1 MKKYALLLVAA
12 LVLAVPFVVG
22 MAAPD
27 ENDDREAVRQAVL
40 DYVEGVYNVQP
51 ERIERSVSPELAKLG
66 YWRPRDATDYQPGR
80 MSFEELVEVAK
91 KWNANGRV
99 NADEAPK
106 EIVIYDVMDQT
117 ATVKLSAHWGVDYM
131 HLARVQ
137 GKWMIMNVLWQSYPP
152 ETK

>member
-1 MKKYALLLVAA
+1 MKKFFLLFTVTLMF
-12 LVLAVPFVVG
+12 AVPFIVG
-22 MAAPD
+22 MATPD

-40 DYVEGVYNVQP
+40 DYVEGIYNVQP
-51 ERIERSVSPELAKLG
+51 ERIERSVSHELAKLG

-80 MSFEELVEVAK
+80 MSFEELVDVAK

-131 HLARVQ
+131 HLAKVE
-137 GKWMIMNVLWQSYPP
+137 GAWMIMNVLWQSYPP
-152 ETK
+152 ETQ